1 MRISDW
7 SSDVCSS
14 DLVDK
19 SQFEREAAI
28 ILAILNDAWSH
39 NWGFVPLTQP
49 EIDDVGKKLKPI
61 VFNDLIRIA
70 ELDGRP
76 VAFMITLPD
85 LNEAI
90 RPLGGKLLPF
100 GWAKLLWRSEEHT
113 SELQSLMRI
122 SYAVFSLNK
131 KTRSPHAVIDVK
143 Q

>member
-61 VFNDLIRIA
+61 VFHDLLRIA

-76 VAFMITLPD
+76 VAFMITLPY

-90 RPLGGKLLPF
+90 RPLGRQRVPF
-100 GWAKLLWRSEEHT
+100 GWEKLLGWLPQPKVHT
-113 SELQSLMRI
+113 LRLT
-122 SYAVFSLNK
+122 LWG
-131 KTRSPHAVIDVK
+131 
-143 Q
+143 